1 MPQPVPKANISR
13 YELQMPR
20 EPTALL
26 PDDLITDVELASW
39 IRYEVRSVRNL
50 RYSGRGPKF
59 IKVGR
64 LIRYRVKDVTEWLE
78 SNIRTST
85 SDTRGAA

>member
-1 MPQPVPKANISR
+1 MPPPVPKASISG
-13 YELQMPR
+13 
-20 EPTALL
+20 L
-26 PDDLITDVELASW
+26 PPDHLITDAELADW

-50 RYSGRGPKF
+50 RYSGRGPRF
-59 IKVGR
+59 VKVGR